1 MWVFSR
7 RVLIISRN
15 YDFSC
20 LRLSL
25 GTIYISYTRR
35 GCRKFLMDPWVC
47 QMSVWCFS
55 STVLYISQC
64 AESEC
69 NLVLLFTFCSLSD
82 FSFSERKVV
91 SVFTVD
97 QVIIVNVVAFLYLF
111 WWFVSQLAFIFQ
123 ELMTNARH
131 KFSISN
137 LYSNHLKSLRM

>member
-1 MWVFSR
+1 
-7 RVLIISRN
+7 
-15 YDFSC
+15 
-20 LRLSL
+20 
-25 GTIYISYTRR
+25 
-35 GCRKFLMDPWVC
+35 MDPWVC

-111 WWFVSQLAFIFQ
+111 
-123 ELMTNARH
+123 
-131 KFSISN
+131 
-137 LYSNHLKSLRM
+137 